1 MAQESEMSVEE
12 GWTRREFGKATLAA
26 AAMAATD
33 GGSAVAASGER
44 PNILVFIADDAGYFD
59 DRRVAGKE

>member
-1 MAQESEMSVEE
+1 MSVEE
-12 GWTRREFGKATLAA
+12 GWTLREFGKATLAA
-26 AAMAATD
+26 AAMAD
-33 GGSAVAASGER
+33 GGSAVAASGE

>member
-1 MAQESEMSVEE
+1 MSVEE
-12 GWTRREFGKATLAA
+12 GWTLREFGKATLAA
-26 AAMAATD
+26 AAMAD